1 MKPMGKVCCIS
12 GGTSGV
18 GKAVAFGLAELG
30 AEIVILGKNT
40 VRGKAAVQAAV
51 SRVIFTI
58 ELSKRLKGSGV
69 TANAFHPGLVRSNLG
84 RHLSFPLRTI
94 AQAGMLAA
102 PSRCKT
108 GVYLAASDEVQNTS
122 GRLFARS
129 KPVNFNPVQFD
140 GTVGAKLWNIAEQLT
155 GLR

>member
-1 MKPMGKVCCIS
+1 M
-12 GGTSGV
+12 

-140 GTVGAKLWNIAEQLT
+140 GTVGVKLWNIAEQLT